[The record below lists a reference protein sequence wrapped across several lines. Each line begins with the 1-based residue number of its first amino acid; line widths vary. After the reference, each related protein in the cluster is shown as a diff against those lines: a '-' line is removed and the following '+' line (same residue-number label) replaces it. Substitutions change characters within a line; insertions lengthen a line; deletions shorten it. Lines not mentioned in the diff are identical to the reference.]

1 MSFGVIP
8 GAVAV
13 YAGQLVAIEQREGTG
28 HVIFEPLD
36 FSARLAGLVPSPAVN
51 LTRYHGVFAPNHR
64 LTALIVPAQRGRDG
78 SSGQGQGR
86 AGQGSAEARRDAL
99 GAAASNASSGSR
111 STPASIAAERSRS
124 SPASKILKSSVEFS
138 SICSAGNAPGDYQ
151 STPPNFPKQPD
162 RPRFYLLRGR

>member
-1 MSFGVIP
+1 MGRSTAALMSFGVIP

-86 AGQGSAEARRDAL
+86 AGQC
-99 GAAASNASSGSR
+99 R
-111 STPASIAAERSRS
+111 STSRCTGRSGLKRVFGIEINPCEHCGGAVKIIASIEDPEVIGR
-124 SPASKILKSSVEFS
+124 ILEHL
-138 SICSAGNAPGDYQ
+138 Q
-151 STPPNFPKQPD
+151 
-162 RPRFYLLRGR
+162 RR

>member
-1 MSFGVIP
+1 MGRSTAALMSFGVIP

-51 LTRYHGVFAPNHR
+51 LTRYHGVFAPNR
-64 LTALIVPAQRGRDG
+64 ALIVPAQRGRGG

-86 AGQGSAEARRDAL
+86 AVPKHVAMHWAQRPQTRLRDRDQPQRALRRSGQDHRQHRR
-99 GAAASNASSGSR
+99 S
-111 STPASIAAERSRS
+111 
-124 SPASKILKSSVEFS
+124 
-138 SICSAGNAPGDYQ
+138 
-151 STPPNFPKQPD
+151 
-162 RPRFYLLRGR
+162 